1 MTRALRF
8 TLLLAFGGLVFSSS
22 LGAQSTG
29 RAGVRFGAGQPFPGS
44 PHPLP

>member
-1 MTRALRF
+1 MIRALRF

-29 RAGVRFGAGQPFPGS
+29 RAGVRFGAGADISDRGAGG
-44 PHPLP
+44 